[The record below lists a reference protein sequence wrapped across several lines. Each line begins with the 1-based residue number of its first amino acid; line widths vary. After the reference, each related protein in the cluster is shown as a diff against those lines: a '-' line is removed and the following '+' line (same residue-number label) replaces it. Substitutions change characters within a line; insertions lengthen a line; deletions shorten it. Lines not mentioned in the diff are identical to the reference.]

1 MHLQSWRSGNT
12 MDSDSSSEPAG
23 QGQGALVNAPSGSA
37 PPSRQRRR
45 WLVAAACA
53 LLALAAGIAYR
64 MLPPSPAASYVTMPV
79 TTGSVTR
86 AVTATGSVNPVLT
99 IIVGSYVSG
108 VIRELHC
115 DFNTRVEKGQ
125 VCAKIDPRPYQ
136 AAVDTARAEL
146 ANARAQLIKDQAAR
160 TYANV
165 TYTRNT
171 SLVKLGYISKD
182 ALDAARSAL
191 DEANAQVTLDR
202 AAIAAR
208 EASLHTAEI
217 NLGYTDITSPVDG
230 TVVSRNVTIGQT
242 VAASFQTPTLFLIA
256 TDLTRMQVDANVS
269 ESDISSIREGN
280 KASFSVESFPD
291 RTFAAMV
298 VQVRQAPQTVQN
310 VVTYDVVLG
319 TDNTALLLKPGMT
332 ATVRIITDARAHVL
346 RVPDQALRFV
356 PGNLASPAPAEEG
369 GAGRPQRVWKLA
381 NGHPVP
387 VQVMLGLDDDSF
399 TEVLGGDLMP
409 GDAVIVGEQRSPAR
423 AAAGSPPRFSP

>member
-1 MHLQSWRSGNT
+1 
-12 MDSDSSSEPAG
+12 MDNDSSIPPAG
-23 QGQGALVNAPSGSA
+23 QGAMTQTPSASA
-37 PPSRQRRR
+37 PPSKHRRR
-45 WLVAAACA
+45 WLVAAVCA
-53 LLALAAGIAYR
+53 LLALAGGLAYR
-64 MLPPSPAASYVTMPV
+64 MLTPSSSVSYVTAPV

-86 AVTATGSVNPVLT
+86 TVIATGGVNPVLT

-115 DFNTRVEKGQ
+115 DFNTRVRKGQ

-146 ANARAQLIKDQAAR
+146 ANARAQLNKDQAALA
-160 TYANV
+160 YARA
-165 TYTRNT
+165 TYTRDVP
-171 SLVKLGYISKD
+171 LVKLGYISQD
-182 ALDAARSAL
+182 ALDAARSTL
-191 DEANAQVTLDR
+191 DGASAQVTLDR

-208 EASLHTAEI
+208 AASLHTAEI

-280 KASFSVESFPD
+280 KASFSVESFPN
-291 RTFAAMV
+291 RTFAATV

-319 TDNTALLLKPGMT
+319 IDNTALLLKPGMT
-332 ATVRIITDARAHVL
+332 ATVRIITDARTHVL

-369 GAGRPQRVWKLA
+369 GVGKPQRVWKLVD
-381 NGHPVP
+381 GHPVST
-387 VQVMLGLDDDSF
+387 QVMLGLDDDSF
-399 TEVLGGDLMP
+399 TEVLGGDLKP
-409 GDAVIVGEQRSPAR
+409 GDAVIVGEQRSPPR

>member
-1 MHLQSWRSGNT
+1 MACAFML
-12 MDSDSSSEPAG
+12 
-23 QGQGALVNAPSGSA
+23 ALVVGT
-37 PPSRQRRR
+37 
-45 WLVAAACA
+45 
-53 LLALAAGIAYR
+53 AYR
-64 MLPPSPAASYVTMPV
+64 MLLPSSAVSYATMPV

-86 AVTATGSVNPVLT
+86 IVTATGSVNPVLT

-125 VCAKIDPRPYQ
+125 VCAKIDPRPHQ
-136 AAVDTARAEL
+136 AAVD
-146 ANARAQLIKDQAAR
+146 
-160 TYANV
+160 
-165 TYTRNT
+165 
-171 SLVKLGYISKD
+171 
-182 ALDAARSAL
+182 
-191 DEANAQVTLDR
+191 
-202 AAIAAR
+202 
-208 EASLHTAEI
+208 
-217 NLGYTDITSPVDG
+217 
-230 TVVSRNVTIGQT
+230 
-242 VAASFQTPTLFLIA
+242 
-256 TDLTRMQVDANVS
+256 DANVS